1 MAAILFIALVT
12 VPIVEIAIFL
22 EVGGIIGFW
31 PTMGVV
37 VLTAFIGTGL
47 LRQQG
52 LATLA
57 KVQASL
63 EQNRLPMEEVFDG
76 LCLLVAGALLLTP
89 GFFTDA
95 VGFLLF
101 VPAFRRVLR
110 FNLARFMAARG
121 HIDIHASGFPRHP
134 GTGPGTETGAE
145 TGAERGVGTIID
157 GEYTDLSPETEEPDP
172 DEQSRWKGNSQGSTP
187 SRFADD

>member
-1 MAAILFIALVT
+1 
-12 VPIVEIAIFL
+12 
-22 EVGGIIGFW
+22 
-31 PTMGVV
+31 MGVV

-134 GTGPGTETGAE
+134 GTGPGTETGVE
-145 TGAERGVGTIID
+145 TIID

-172 DEQSRWKGNSQGSTP
+172 DEQSRRKGNSQGSTP